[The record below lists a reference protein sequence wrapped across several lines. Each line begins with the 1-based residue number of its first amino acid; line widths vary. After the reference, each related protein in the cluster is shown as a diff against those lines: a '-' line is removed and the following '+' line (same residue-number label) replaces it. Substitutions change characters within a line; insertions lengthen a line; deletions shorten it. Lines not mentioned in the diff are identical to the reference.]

1 MHVHFRQEVSGS
13 DGVRDGQF
21 ASCWKNLAE
30 CKPHSLS
37 SGALYPRTTR
47 IQKKLSRAHPTAWD
61 GITQMWPAYEP
72 VATSLQE

>member
-21 ASCWKNLAE
+21 VSCWKNLAE

-37 SGALYPRTTR
+37 SGAL
-47 IQKKLSRAHPTAWD
+47 
-61 GITQMWPAYEP
+61 
-72 VATSLQE
+72 